1 MSKATPPQIKRA
13 IYALATYNTETEAYD
28 RKVCTLRAE
37 DGTAYWANPGEKE
50 LSRTNA
56 RDVRKRLG
64 LDDMPGIREA
74 SAALCGLS
82 HERQLEYLRTNRTD
96 AARGTGRTTRMMHE
110 LIGYLTAH
118 PQRRALLVC
127 HSLKYA
133 GQVLAQHL
141 PIGFAERVTCTSPNT
156 LHAQALRGDEPRAAF
171 VDHYAYEGWVVN
183 KNNCDAVE
191 RLEREDLEVRRGA

>member
-1 MSKATPPQIKRA
+1 MSKATPPQITRA

-28 RKVCTLRAE
+28 RKVCSLRGE
-37 DGTAYWANPGEKE
+37 DGTARWATAGSVR
-50 LSRTNA
+50 LSCANA

-74 SAALCGLS
+74 AVALRDLS
-82 HERQLEYLRTNRTD
+82 HERQLEYLRTSPAD

-110 LIGYLTAH
+110 LIGYLTTH
-118 PQRRALLVC
+118 PRRSALLVC
-127 HSLKYA
+127 HSLQYA
-133 GQVLAQHL
+133 SQVMARHL
-141 PIGFAERVTCTSPNT
+141 PVGFAERVTVTSLNT

-171 VDHYAYEGWVVN
+171 VDHYAYEGWVHN

-191 RLEREDLEVRRGA
+191 RLEEQDLAVRRGA